1 MRTRRFF
8 VLTGLLVGVL
18 SLSVG
23 SVAAQSVNRNAI
35 NQLNSQLLYV
45 ALPLTLFVELI
56 LVYAVVRFRNND
68 NPQPTTE
75 DPALEITWTV
85 ATAIILLFV
94 GFAAY
99 TVLTNP
105 YITPDQAA
113 ASSNQKLL
121 ADAPN
126 DAVEVEVV
134 AYQWG
139 WHFEY
144 HGTNVTSENKLV
156 IPAHRQVYLR
166 MTSKDVIH
174 SFYVPQLGVKQDI
187 FPHRYRAI
195 RTKATKTGQYRA
207 YCTEFCGAGHARMWA
222 NVSVVKP
229 AAYQRWL
236 HRREASAGSNSR
248 TSGGNTGV
256 NASSAAT
263 TR

>member
-1 MRTRRFF
+1 MRTRRS
-8 VLTGLLVGVL
+8 LLSVCCLFGVL
-18 SLSVG
+18 VLISSPV
-23 SVAAQSVNRNAI
+23 VAQSVNRNAI
-35 NQLNSQLLYV
+35 DRLNSQLLYV

-56 LVYAVVRFRNND
+56 LVYAVIRFRNND
-68 NPQPTTE
+68 NPRPTTD

-85 ATAIILLFV
+85 ATAVILLFV

-105 YITPDQAA
+105 YITPDQTA

-121 ADAPN
+121 ANAPN
-126 DAVEVEVV
+126 DAVEIEVV

-144 HGTNVTSENKLV
+144 HGTNVTTENQLV

-166 MTSKDVIH
+166 MTTKDVIH
-174 SFYVPQLGVKQDI
+174 SFYVPKLGVKQDI
-187 FPHRYRAI
+187 FPDRYTVI

-207 YCTEFCGAGHARMWA
+207 YCAEFCGAGHARMWA

-229 AAYQRWL
+229 TAYDQWIQRQQSTAGTSNSTTG
-236 HRREASAGSNSR
+236 RNTSAGVRVQRS
-248 TSGGNTGV
+248 
-256 NASSAAT
+256 
-263 TR
+263 